1 MRFAM
6 QADSPIRGGQ
16 DERGRGQS
24 DPGHF
29 GQGASTTRRRAAKR
43 EAAMGTIE
51 MIRQEPAAEAA
62 PHPQASLAAFLA
74 DRPGDDRVVG
84 LLAYALATE
93 AGAAPTPEAIDR
105 HRQTAVTALSE
116 YAFRYLHNTV
126 EQIRRDAVAEQL
138 GGLRRPPS
146 FARLVL
152 ANLLALA
159 LGGLAAGWVAL
170 HPETLA
176 GLTGLLAG

>member
-1 MRFAM
+1 
-6 QADSPIRGGQ
+6 
-16 DERGRGQS
+16 
-24 DPGHF
+24 
-29 GQGASTTRRRAAKR
+29 
-43 EAAMGTIE
+43 MGTIE

-62 PHPQASLAAFLA
+62 VPQAKANLAAFLA
-74 DRPGDDRVVG
+74 GQPGEDRVVG
-84 LLAYALATE
+84 LLAFALATE
-93 AGAAPTPEAIDR
+93 AGAAPTPEVIDR
-105 HRQTAVTALSE
+105 HRQAAVTALSE
-116 YAFRYLHNTV
+116 HAFRYLHNTI